1 MLANNSVLN
10 AYEAGTGALL
20 WAISSS
26 TLQLPMLIHEL
37 TADECRAVLGRA
49 TYGRLGCARGDQPY
63 VVPFI
68 FHLHPA
74 GTCVYSFSTLGQKID
89 WMRENPKV
97 CIEVDEMVD
106 QFNWTSVLAFGRYEE
121 ISDARHDEDLRRQAT
136 ALFEHRAN
144 WWFPALGKLASG
156 EEHHSTVVYR
166 ILIDRLSGRRATRAS

>member
-1 MLANNSVLN
+1 
-10 AYEAGTGALL
+10 
-20 WAISSS
+20 
-26 TLQLPMLIHEL
+26 MLIHEL

-97 CIEVDEMVD
+97 CVEVDEVAD
-106 QFNWTSVLAFGRYEE
+106 QLHWTSVLALGRYEE
-121 ISDARHDEDLRRQAT
+121 IRDAQHDEALRKQAEDLFR
-136 ALFEHRAN
+136 HRAA
-144 WWFPALGKLASG
+144 WWLPALGKVASG
-156 EEHHSTVVYR
+156 EEHHSPVVFR
-166 ILIDRLSGRRATRAS
+166 ILIDKLTGRRASKAR